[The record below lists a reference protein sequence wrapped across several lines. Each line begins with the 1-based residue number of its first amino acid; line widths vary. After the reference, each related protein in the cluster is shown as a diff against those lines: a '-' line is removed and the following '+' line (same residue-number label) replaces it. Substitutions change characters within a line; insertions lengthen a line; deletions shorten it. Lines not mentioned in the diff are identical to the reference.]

1 MRKLRLF
8 YLFIA
13 IFSAITVIEAQITN
27 ESTGQNFQFLEGP
40 VWDGSE
46 FIYFTDIPNNTII
59 KYSVTQKTF
68 SPITTSSNR
77 GNGLMFNEAMNLV
90 VCEGSSSRITERN
103 INGEVIRTIVSEY
116 QGVRFNSPN
125 DLCID
130 AKGGIYFTDPNFGT
144 PEYQPKNRVYY
155 LNPEG
160 TVIELVDDIEKPN
173 GVLLSND
180 GTVLYISNTFSDKV
194 RAYDVSAEDGTLTN
208 QRDFGTL
215 QVASGGVNNTGAD
228 GMATDVDGNLYV
240 TSEAG
245 VQVFD
250 KDGNRTQVIAFPEKT
265 TNCTFGGANKDI
277 LFVTAGKN
285 LYTMPSSVQG
295 FQHPFD
301 LPTTNLSV
309 TDFSKSKTIF
319 FPNPITNNKVV
330 IKNSGEDLNN
340 ATFTLFDLKG
350 EKVSDL
356 DFYIEKNSGVI
367 QFDDSLSRGTY
378 LLKIE
383 NSKNQIISRKIVL
396 Q

>member
-13 IFSAITVIEAQITN
+13 FSSVITTVEAQITN
-27 ESTGQNFQFLEGP
+27 ESTGQNYEFLEGP

-46 FIYFTDIPNNTII
+46 FIYFTDIPNNTIV
-59 KYSVTQKTF
+59 KYSITQKTF
-68 SPITTSSNR
+68 APITTSSNR
-77 GNGLMFNEAMNLV
+77 GNGLMFNRDMNLV
-90 VCEGSSSRITERN
+90 VCEGTTSRITERN
-103 INGEVIRTIVSEY
+103 TNGDVINTITSEY
-116 QGVRFNSPN
+116 QGIRFNSPN

-155 LNPEG
+155 LNPAG
-160 TVIELVDDIEKPN
+160 TVIELVDDMEKPN

-180 GTVLYISNTFSDKV
+180 GEVLYISNTFSDKV
-194 RAYDVSAEDGTLTN
+194 RAYDVSGDGTLTN

-215 QVASGGVNNTGAD
+215 QVAAGGVSNTGAD

-250 KDGNRTQVIAFPEKT
+250 KNGNRTQVIAFPEKT
-265 TNCTFGGANKDI
+265 TNCTFGGVNKDI

-285 LYTMPSSVQG
+285 LYSMPSPVQG

-301 LPTTNLSV
+301 LPTPNLSV
-309 TDFSKSKTIF
+309 NDFSDSETIF
-319 FPNPITNNKVV
+319 FPNPIINNTVV
-330 IKNSGEDLNN
+330 IKNTGEDLSN
-340 ATFTLFDLKG
+340 ATFRLFDLKG
-350 EKVSDL
+350 KKVSDL
-356 DFYIEKNSGVI
+356 DFHIEKKSGI
-367 QFDDSLSRGTY
+367 IKFDDSLSRGTY

-383 NSKNQIISRKIVL
+383 NEKHQVISKKIILK
-396 Q
+396 